1 MNKMGRNILTAV
13 LFTVMAL
20 VPAYAQYRGGSSYE
34 SLYDSETVSSFK
46 EHVRFLS
53 SMALEGRGAGTEGE
67 KEAAAYLGKVFSDYG
82 LDLLSSP
89 EGDVFGI
96 RQENGDTLTTR
107 NVAAFI
113 PGHDKTLKEK
123 YVVIAARMDNIP
135 PQVIKVDG
143 QDVTRIFPGANSN
156 ASGMAMLLEVGR
168 MLKTN
173 EALLKRSV
181 ILIGFGASMQGNAGS
196 WYFLNRSFKDAGN
209 IEAMVNLDVLG
220 TGNKGFYAYT
230 CSNADMNNILDR
242 QKNTLQPVFPTL
254 TAAEPFPS
262 DQRSFYDKEIPSI
275 MFTTGAFPEKGTEKD
290 TESVIDYGYME
301 RELEYIYSYT
311 LSLANGA
318 APVFNPSDLIRKRSR
333 SGSDVIAYFDCD
345 VRPTFM
351 GSADPSVF
359 LKRWV
364 YQYMKY
370 PKEAVENGRQ
380 GRVLVDFI
388 IDERGKVTDVKV
400 LRGVDDLLDAEA
412 VRVVAASPDWKPGRY
427 RGKKVKT
434 EMSLYVEFRL
444 QKKATFGI
452 KK

>member
-1 MNKMGRNILTAV
+1 MGKSIFAAVILSV
-13 LFTVMAL
+13 LAL

-34 SLYDSETVSSFK
+34 ALYDSETVSSFK
-46 EHVRFLS
+46 EHIRSLS
-53 SMALEGRGAGTEGE
+53 AMALEGRGAGTDGE
-67 KEAAAYLGKVFSDYG
+67 REAASYLENVFSGYG
-82 LDLLSSP
+82 LDILPS
-89 EGDVFGI
+89 EDGGVFGI
-96 RQENGDTLTTR
+96 RQENGDTLTSL
-107 NVAAFI
+107 NVTAFI
-113 PGHDKTLKEK
+113 PGHDKTMKDK
-123 YVVIAARMDNIP
+123 YIVIAARMDNIP

-156 ASGMAMLLEVGR
+156 ASGMAMLLELGR

-181 ILIGFGASMQGNAGS
+181 LLLGFGASMQGNAGA
-196 WYFLNRSFKDAGN
+196 WYFLNRSFKDVDN
-209 IEAMVNLDVLG
+209 IDAMINLDILG

-242 QKNTLQPVFPTL
+242 QKSTLQPVFPTL

-262 DQRSFYDKEIPSI
+262 DHRMFYDKEIPSI
-275 MFTTGAFPEKGTEKD
+275 LFTTGNFPEKGTERD
-290 TESVIDYGYME
+290 TESVIDYEYME

-318 APVFNPSDLIRKRSR
+318 APVFNPSDLMRKKNRS
-333 SGSDVIAYFDCD
+333 SSDVVAYYDCD
-345 VRPTFM
+345 IRPTFM
-351 GSADPSVF
+351 GSSDPSVF

-370 PKEAVENGRQ
+370 PHEAVENGRQ

-412 VRVVAASPDWKPGRY
+412 VRVVAASPDWKPGRV
-427 RGKKVKT
+427 RGQKVKT

-444 QKKATFGI
+444 QKKASFGL

>member
-1 MNKMGRNILTAV
+1 MGKKIFAAV
-13 LFTVMAL
+13 LLSILAL

-46 EHVRFLS
+46 EHIRFLS
-53 SMALEGRGAGTEGE
+53 ALALEGRGAGSEGE
-67 KEAAAYLGKVFSDYG
+67 KEAASYMGKVFSDNG
-82 LDLLSSP
+82 LDLLSAA

-96 RQENGDTLTTR
+96 RQENGDTLTSR

-113 PGHDKTLKEK
+113 PGHDKSLKDK
-123 YVVIAARMDNIP
+123 YIVIAARMDNIP

-156 ASGMAMLLEVGR
+156 ASGMAMLLELGR

-173 EALLKRSV
+173 EPLLKRSV
-181 ILIGFGASMQGNAGS
+181 LLVGFGASMQGNAGS
-196 WYFLNRSFKDAGN
+196 WYFLNRSFQDADD

-242 QKNTLQPVFPTL
+242 QKSTLQPIFPTL

-262 DQRSFYDKEIPSI
+262 EHRVFYDKEIPSI
-275 MFTTGAFPEKGTEKD
+275 LFTTGNFQEKGTERD
-290 TESVIDYGYME
+290 TESIIDYESME

-311 LSLANGA
+311 LSLANGT
-318 APVFNPSDLIRKRSR
+318 APVFNPSDLMRKRAR
-333 SGSDVIAYFDCD
+333 SESDVVAYYDCD
-345 VRPTFM
+345 IRPTFM
-351 GSADPSVF
+351 GSTDPSVF
-359 LKRWV
+359 LERWV

-370 PKEAVENGRQ
+370 PHQAVENGRQ

-400 LRGVDDLLDAEA
+400 LRGVDELLDAEA
-412 VRVVAASPDWKPGRY
+412 VRVVAASPDWKPGRL

-434 EMSLYVEFRL
+434 EMSLYIEFRL
-444 QKKATFGI
+444 QKKGTFGL